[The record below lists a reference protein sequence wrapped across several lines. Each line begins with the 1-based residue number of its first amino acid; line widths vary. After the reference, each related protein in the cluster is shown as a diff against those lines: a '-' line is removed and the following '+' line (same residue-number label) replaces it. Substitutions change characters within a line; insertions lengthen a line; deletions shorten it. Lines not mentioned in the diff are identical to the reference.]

1 VTNPQ
6 KPYYRPRIVIGGT
19 GSGVG
24 KTTLTLGLLAAFKR
38 RGLTVQG
45 FKVGPDYIDPTYHT
59 AVTGRPS
66 RNLDTW
72 MTTPEIMREVF
83 LRGSEQADLSII
95 EGVMGYYDGKDPRT
109 NQGSTAEV
117 SMLLDA
123 PTILLVNI
131 ASMARSAAAIVKGF
145 CTLTEGV
152 PIAGVI
158 ANQAGSAGHI
168 KLVRTAVE
176 QDCGVP
182 LLGGFTRMTG
192 IEIPERHLGLIPAV
206 ERGELA
212 PLFAKLADLVE
223 EHVDL
228 DEIFEIARSARPLEA
243 PPTPHLFQPE
253 PPAAHTKIAVA
264 RDAAFNFYYAENLEL
279 LEQLGAELL
288 CFSPLAG
295 ETIPADAEALYLGG
309 GFPEEFAREL
319 RDHAHVREDF
329 RTRIEAGLP
338 TLAECGGYMYLC
350 NSITDRAGER
360 YEMVGIIPSDVSMQD
375 RLAALGYREAAAATP
390 HFLLQPGEQVRGH
403 EFHYSTATEAP
414 HTAKAYVTKGMRGT
428 KEEGCTRG
436 NLVAG
441 YTHLY
446 FPSNPEV
453 PKRFVAAAA
462 AYGRQRRA

>member
-1 VTNPQ
+1 MKKLET
-6 KPYYRPRIVIGGT
+6 YHRPRLAIGGT

-83 LRGSEQADLSII
+83 LRGSRGADLSII
-95 EGVMGYYDGKDPRT
+95 EGVMGYYDGKDPRS
-109 NQGSTAEV
+109 NQGSTAQV
-117 SMLLDA
+117 SMLLQA

-152 PIAGVI
+152 PIAGVV

-168 KLVRTAVE
+168 NLVRTAIE

-182 LLGGFTRMTG
+182 LLGGFTRRTD

-223 EHVDL
+223 EHIDL
-228 DEIFEIARSARPLEA
+228 DEILEIARSAPALQA
-243 PPTPHLFQPE
+243 PPTPHLFGHDR
-253 PPAAHTKIAVA
+253 PPSRAKIAVA

-279 LEQLGAELL
+279 LEQVGAELHY
-288 CFSPLAG
+288 FSPLAG
-295 ETIPADAEALYLGG
+295 ESIPVDADALYLGG

-319 RDHAHVREDF
+319 HDHAQVRADF
-329 RTRIEAGLP
+329 RNRITAGLP

-350 NSITDRAGER
+350 NTITDRAGAS
-360 YEMVGIIPSDVSMQD
+360 YEMVGLIPSDVQMQD

-390 HFLLQPGEQVRGH
+390 HFLLPLGEQVRGH

-414 HTAKAYVTKGMRGT
+414 HKAYVTQGMRGQ
-428 KEEGCTRG
+428 KEEGYTCE

-453 PKRFVAAAA
+453 PKRFVAAAV
-462 AYGRQRRA
+462 AYGRQRRE